1 MARARALSAVFGV
14 GAALLVS
21 GAAIAVGATAVT
33 PPAGTP
39 DLAAMALQT
48 TDFGAGAVAAEQG
61 YVQPTTGFTAEYD
74 GGFTT
79 ATTPD
84 GVSYYSIADL
94 ISIAPSASTVSSFFN
109 AESAFF
115 RSKQAHKLLDKVIIG
130 AAGKKSHLKARN
142 IKYGVG
148 GSLGVGNGS
157 SLETIALKSKHVSVH
172 EDVVLFEQGTVYVL
186 LTLVANPGE
195 TIPTS
200 DATAL
205 ATAIDNHVN
214 SVLAGSTGPSGV
226 TGSTG

>member
-1 MARARALSAVFGV
+1 MRVRALCAVLTV
-14 GAALLVS
+14 GTALAAS
-21 GAAIAVGATAVT
+21 GAAVAVGATAVT
-33 PPAGTP
+33 PPAGTA
-39 DLAAMALQT
+39 DLAAMALQS
-48 TDFGAGAVAAEQG
+48 TDFAAGAVAAEQG

-79 ATTPD
+79 ASTPD
-84 GVSYYSIADL
+84 GVSYYSVGDL
-94 ISIAPSASTVSSFFN
+94 ISIAPTASTVSTFFN

-115 RSKQAHKLLDKVIIG
+115 RSKQAHKLLDKVIIA
-130 AAGKKSHLKARN
+130 AAGKKAHLKARN

-157 SLETIALKSKHVSVH
+157 SLETIGLKNKRTSVH

-186 LTLVANPGE
+186 LILVAKPGE

-205 ATAIDNHVN
+205 ASAIDNHVN